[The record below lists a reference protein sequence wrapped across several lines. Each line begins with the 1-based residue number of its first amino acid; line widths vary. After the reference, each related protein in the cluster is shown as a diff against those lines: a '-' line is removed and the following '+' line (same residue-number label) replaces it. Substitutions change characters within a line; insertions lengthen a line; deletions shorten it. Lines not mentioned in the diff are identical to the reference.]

1 MEYFRFYVRRL
12 LQEIRGI
19 SKPGSIE
26 REEKLEVFSNS
37 ETDVCFK
44 KNSKFLKKS
53 SGWGIAPYKTT

>member
-26 REEKLEVFSNS
+26 REEKLEVFSHS

-53 SGWGIAPYKTT
+53 SG